1 MICDTISAGEWN
13 IPLRILFF
21 YSERFVQQ
29 DEQIKGGS
37 NLGKIEEKK
46 KIKKEAL
53 LYSAFELFTE
63 KGIQNTS
70 ISDIVKRAKMAKG
83 TFYLYFKDKYDIRDR
98 LIAGKAS
105 VLFEKASME
114 VEKREWDT
122 LEERVV
128 ALADNIVDQLQE
140 NPVLLKFISKN
151 LSWAVFSSIR
161 IAEMDNRNCL
171 DIFQELLQKSGR
183 EFRNEDL
190 MVFMIVE
197 LVNATCYHAI
207 LNGQPVSVAELKPE
221 LNTAICNIIRQFEM

>member
-1 MICDTISAGEWN
+1 M
-13 IPLRILFF
+13 
-21 YSERFVQQ
+21 
-29 DEQIKGGS
+29 
-37 NLGKIEEKK
+37 GKIEEKK
-46 KIKKEAL
+46 RIKKEAL

-105 VLFEKASME
+105 ILFEKASME
-114 VEKREWDT
+114 VEKRKWDT
-122 LEERVV
+122 LEERIV
-128 ALADNIVDQLQE
+128 ALADNIVDQLRE

-161 IAEMDNRNCL
+161 IAEMDNRNCME
-171 DIFQELLQKSGR
+171 IFKELLQKSGR

-207 LNGQPVSVAELKPE
+207 LNGQPVSVEELKPE
-221 LNTAICNIIRQFEM
+221 LSTAICNIIRQFECV

>member
-1 MICDTISAGEWN
+1 M
-13 IPLRILFF
+13 
-21 YSERFVQQ
+21 
-29 DEQIKGGS
+29 
-37 NLGKIEEKK
+37 GKIEEKK
-46 KIKKEAL
+46 RIKKEAL

-105 VLFEKASME
+105 ILFEKASME
-114 VEKREWDT
+114 VEKRQWDT

-171 DIFQELLQKSGR
+171 DIFQELLKKSGR
-183 EFRNEDL
+183 KFRNEDL

-207 LNGQPVSVAELKPE
+207 LNGQPVSVEELKPE